1 MVTVAKDRDW
11 TKTGTVEGM
20 ASWLC
25 GKSGALAVIV
35 IRVDDGVLAAD
46 AEIAPHDVGD
56 VVAERLPGLIAG
68 LQDARS
74 RKHNAGRS
82 ELEPVRE

>member
-1 MVTVAKDRDW
+1 MARNLDWAKA
-11 TKTGTVEGM
+11 GTVEGM
-20 ASWLC
+20 ATWLRN
-25 GKSGALAVIV
+25 KSGALAVIV

-46 AEIAPHDVGD
+46 AELAPHDVGD
-56 VVAERLPGLIAG
+56 VVADRLPGLIAG

-74 RKHNAGRS
+74 HKRNAGRA